1 MTDQNDPRNSGGPRR
16 EDPEATE
23 VWGRTPD
30 QPTEQYGTVSG
41 QNPNQPT
48 EYFGQQPGS

>member
-23 VWGRTPD
+23 VWG
-30 QPTEQYGTVSG
+30 
-41 QNPNQPT
+41 
-48 EYFGQQPGS
+48 